1 MLMLQGLRAEV
12 FKKINV
18 MDYSIMS
25 NAEIRIKMKEMEDEY
40 EALRKKVKDNVER
53 MDKLDDNYNEA
64 RSILEKRTKGKI

>member
-1 MLMLQGLRAEV
+1 
-12 FKKINV
+12 
-18 MDYSIMS
+18 MDYSVMS

-53 MDKLDDNYNEA
+53 MDKLDDDYNEA

>member
-1 MLMLQGLRAEV
+1 MLQGLRAEV
-12 FKKINV
+12 FKTINV

-53 MDKLDDNYNEA
+53 MDKLDDDYNEA

>member
-12 FKKINV
+12 FKTINV

-53 MDKLDDNYNEA
+53 MDKLDDDYNEA